1 MPPSYFVANAR
12 TLAIR
17 RADRHTLGDDDAV
30 LDHLRVLDATDDR
43 GQIAGLFLA
52 QLGADV
58 VLCEPPGGT
67 PTRRLAPFADP
78 AEGTESLVHWSYNR
92 GKRSVVVPDGATLAE
107 LAADADILL
116 WTPGALGAV
125 PVDLAALRAA
135 NPQLVTV
142 AITPFGDDGPKADWA
157 ATDLTVAAASGQLV
171 LTGDADRAPVRI
183 SEPQSFH
190 HAALEGAIGALLAV
204 AERARSGL
212 GQHVDVSAQ
221 QSMTEATQASML
233 AAAVGA
239 LPYRRTAGGILV
251 GPYKVRFVY
260 PALDGHVSITLL
272 FGAMV
277 GPFTARLMAWVHERG
292 FCDEA
297 TRDLDWV
304 GFFELLFSG
313 RLEASVLQ
321 QATDAV
327 AAMTATMT
335 KAEIMA
341 EATARR
347 LLVAPVA
354 TPADV
359 VAEEQFRA
367 RGYWDRHAIA
377 GRDVDLPGP
386 FVRSSAGGVR
396 RLGAPPTLGSGVR
409 ADAARPDGA
418 PGTTTGV
425 RPLDGPADDRRPL
438 AGLRVADFSWAIAA
452 PMSTRVLADWGATVV
467 RVESLHRMEA
477 IRGAGPFI
485 AGTSLGIEDSAQWHT
500 VGAGK
505 YGIQL
510 AMTTPEARVVARDL
524 VDWADVVVES
534 FTPGTMAS
542 WGLDAATVRAGRGDL
557 VYVSSCLMGQTG
569 PRADYAGFGNL
580 AGAVTGFYEL
590 TGWPDRPPA
599 GPFLAYTDYTS
610 PRGTLV
616 ALLAALEHRRRTGE
630 GTHLDFAQ
638 AEGALHFLAPTLA
651 EVTAHGTN
659 PTRAGNTDRRLA
671 PHGVYPCAGED
682 RWVAVAVTDDHS
694 WAALAA
700 LCGRPDLA
708 DLGVGDRASRSGEI
722 DELVAAWTSA
732 REAAACEAELQSAG
746 VAAHRVQNTDEL
758 FTDPQLQHRAHFRQ
772 VPHPVHGTVWVEG
785 PHLRLHRSPGGPAWG
800 GPTLGQH
807 TDTVLRDLLGYD
819 DDRITELVIAGA
831 LE

>member
-1 MPPSYFVANAR
+1 
-12 TLAIR
+12 
-17 RADRHTLGDDDAV
+17 V
-30 LDHLRVLDATDDR
+30 LDHLRILDATDDR

-58 VLCEPPGGT
+58 VLLEPPEGT
-67 PTRRLAPFADP
+67 VTRRMAPFVDAAGDP
-78 AEGTESLVHWSYNR
+78 DTSLRHWSYNR
-92 GKRSVVVPDGATLAE
+92 GKRSVTVADPTTLAT
-107 LAADADILL
+107 LAADADVLL
-116 WTPGALGAV
+116 HTPGALGGVA
-125 PVDLAALRAA
+125 VDLAALRAA
-135 NPQLVTV
+135 NPALVTV

-157 ATDLTVAAASGQLV
+157 ATDLTVAASSGQLV
-171 LTGDADRAPVRI
+171 LTGDADRPPVRI

-190 HAALEGAIGALLAV
+190 HAALEGAVGALLALT
-204 AERARSGL
+204 ERARSGL

-272 FGAMV
+272 FGAMI
-277 GPFTARLMAWVHERG
+277 GPFTARLMSWVHERG

-321 QATDAV
+321 TATDAV

-367 RGYWDRHAIA
+367 RDYWDRHEIG
-377 GRDVDLPGP
+377 GRPVDLPGP
-386 FVRSSAGGVR
+386 FVRSSTGGVR
-396 RLGAPPTLGSGVR
+396 RLGPPPSPGS
-409 ADAARPDGA
+409 
-418 PGTTTGV
+418 TTTADLRRSRPPGVAASV
-425 RPLDGPADDRRPL
+425 RPLVGPADDRRPL

-477 IRGAGPFI
+477 IRGAGPFL
-485 AGTSLGIEDSAQWHT
+485 AGTALGIEDTAQWHT

-505 YGIQL
+505 FGIQL
-510 AMTTPEARVVARDL
+510 AMARPEAQAVARDL
-524 VDWADVVVES
+524 VAWADVVVES
-534 FTPGTMAS
+534 FTPGTMAG
-542 WGLDAATVRAGRGDL
+542 WGLDADTIRSSRPDL

-616 ALLAALEHRRRTGE
+616 ALLAALEHRRRTGI

-659 PTRAGNTDRRLA
+659 PTRVGNVDLRFV
-671 PHGVYPCAGED
+671 PHGVYPCVGED
-682 RWVAVAVTDDHS
+682 RWL
-694 WAALAA
+694 ALAA
-700 LCGRPDLA
+700 TDDAQWASLAHCIGRADLA
-708 DLGVGDRASRSGEI
+708 DLDQPGRASRVAEI
-722 DELVAAWTSA
+722 DDVVRSWTTE
-732 REAAACEAELQSAG
+732 REAAEAEATLQGIG
-746 VAAHRVQNTDEL
+746 VPAHRVQNTDEL
-758 FTDPQLQHRAHFRQ
+758 LTDPQLLHRQHFRS
-772 VPHPVHGTVWVEG
+772 VPHPTHGAVWVEG

-807 TDTVLRDLLGYD
+807 TEEVLRDLLGYD
-819 DDRITELVIAGA
+819 DDRITDLVLAGA